1 MKENVKKDIRR
12 NLAILFGGVLAVLL
26 GWVLSGWNN
35 LGDYLDR
42 HTEKAVVWGLIGLFV
57 GNVVNT
63 VLYKIEGKDGKPGED
78 K

>member
-1 MKENVKKDIRR
+1 MKENVKKSVRR
-12 NLAILFGGVLAVLL
+12 SLAILFCGVLAVLL

-35 LGDYLDR
+35 FGDYLER

-57 GNVVNT
+57 ANVVNT
-63 VLYKIEGKDGKPGED
+63 ILCKIEGKDGKSDED